1 MGKSS
6 YRAKTSYFLVTTNG
20 NLRKI
25 SPTVVGLVSA
35 LLLSAIVY
43 LGGKCVV
50 YNKQLLAE
58 REQIQ
63 IELAQMDFR
72 HNQIADNLA
81 VCEDNKRKI
90 DGLLYFNA
98 EVENS
103 TDEK

>member
-25 SPTVVGLVSA
+25 SPMFVGLVAA
-35 LLLSAIVY
+35 LLLSAIVF
-43 LGGKCVV
+43 LAGKCVV

-72 HNQIADNLA
+72 HSQIADNLA
-81 VCEDNKRKI
+81 ICEDNKQKI
-90 DGLLYFNA
+90 ASLLHFNA
-98 EVENS
+98 EVGNS
-103 TDEK
+103 ADEK

>member
-25 SPTVVGLVSA
+25 SPVVVGLVAA
-35 LLLSAIVY
+35 LLLSTVVF

-58 REQIQ
+58 RGQIQ
-63 IELAQMDFR
+63 VELAQMNFR
-72 HNQIADNLA
+72 YSQIEDNLA
-81 VCEDNKRKI
+81 VCENNKQKQ
-90 DGLLYFNA
+90 
-98 EVENS
+98 
-103 TDEK
+103 